1 MYSLFAFGKKRR
13 SKRSSAKG
21 KKSRKPP
28 AELIKICKMV
38 GVKVTSKRGSKR
50 VYKTVSVLKKIC
62 LKKLR
67 KMEKKSSFGAKK
79 KNAVGK
85 SKKSSFG
92 RLRRASCMK
101 KCGKVCRRKCQV
113 ASLKRKARRNP
124 TKRNLGRLSKA
135 TKKTSTRRRMKKVAP
150 EMSNALVKMS
160 GFGENCQYSP
170 MKMSGFGENCQYK
183 SPMNQMN
190 FGGQDYGSA
199 VAGYGGMALFG
210 KRRRAVPKM
219 TKKQLMKLL
228 KGTSG
233 RRRRYRFGDGGN
245 PSLMQSMGYEF
256 DPTGKGG
263 VLGMG
268 STGLFPT
275 DVAK

>member
-1 MYSLFAFGKKRR
+1 MLSLFGFGKKRR

-28 AELIKICKMV
+28 PELIKICKMV

-50 VYKTVSVLKKIC
+50 VYKTVSVLKKVC

-79 KNAVGK
+79 KNASGNP
-85 SKKSSFG
+85 KKSAFG

-101 KCGKVCRRKCQV
+101 KCGKVCRKKCKV
-113 ASLKRKARRNP
+113 ASLKRKVRRNP
-124 TKRNLGRLSKA
+124 TKRNLARLSKV
-135 TKKTSTRRRMKKVAP
+135 TKKTSTRRRMKKVSP
-150 EMSNALVKMS
+150 EMSNALVKVS
-160 GFGENCQYSP
+160 GFGGNYQYSP
-170 MKMSGFGENCQYK
+170 MMGQMGFGNCEYK
-183 SPMNQMN
+183 SPMMGQMS
-190 FGGQDYGSA
+190 FGGDYANA
-199 VAGYGGMALFG
+199 VQAMGGMAMFG
-210 KRRRAVPKM
+210 KRRRSVPKM

-233 RRRRYRFGDGGN
+233 RRRRYRFGNGGN
-245 PSLMQSMGYEF
+245 PPLMQSMGYEF

-268 STGLFPT
+268 STGMFP
-275 DVAK
+275 AKAA

>member
-1 MYSLFAFGKKRR
+1 MLSLFGFGKKRR

-28 AELIKICKMV
+28 AQLIKICKMV

-50 VYKTVSVLKKIC
+50 VYKTVSVLKKVC

-79 KNAVGK
+79 KNAAGK
-85 SKKSSFG
+85 SKKSAFG
-92 RLRRASCMK
+92 RLRRASCVK
-101 KCGKVCRRKCQV
+101 KCGKVCRRKCKV

-124 TKRNLGRLSKA
+124 SKRNLARLSKV
-135 TKKTSTRRRMKKVAP
+135 TKKTSTRRRTKKVSP
-150 EMSNALVKMS
+150 EMSNALVKVS
-160 GFGENCQYSP
+160 GFGNCQYSP
-170 MKMSGFGENCQYK
+170 M
-183 SPMNQMN
+183 NQMK
-190 FGGQDYGSA
+190 FGSSDYA
-199 VAGYGGMALFG
+199 NAANMMGGMAMFG
-210 KRRRAVPKM
+210 KRRRSVPKM
-219 TKKQLMKLL
+219 AKKQLMKLL

-233 RRRRYRFGDGGN
+233 RRRRYRFGNGGN

-275 DVAK
+275 PA

>member
-79 KNAVGK
+79 KHAVGK

-124 TKRNLGRLSKA
+124 SKRNLGRLSKA
-135 TKKTSTRRRMKKVAP
+135 TKKTSTRRRTKKVAP

-160 GFGENCQYSP
+160 GFGNCQY
-170 MKMSGFGENCQYK
+170 N

-219 TKKQLMKLL
+219 TKKQLMKML

-275 DVAK
+275 DAAK